1 MSTWDLWGRLIEL
14 ADIRTG
20 KYNEGAHFTLSGH
33 QVKGRGRMNS
43 MSRQD
48 Y

>member
-1 MSTWDLWGRLIEL
+1 MSTWDLLGRLIES

-20 KYNEGAHFTLSGH
+20 KYNEGGHFTLSGH

-43 MSRQD
+43 MSGRG